1 MVERAKVRSVE
12 ALEQFRTSLVIYL
25 EKAGA
30 ALDEVSEEV
39 TRTRNWIQMD
49 RRTYWER
56 ERSRRQCDLEQKEQE
71 LFSARLSGFRDD
83 LSLQQMA
90 VTRARRAVEEA
101 VEKLHC
107 IRCWSQQFDSRVAP
121 LHRRTEQ
128 LRHTLIQDMGQG
140 VYWLAQAVKTL
151 EAYAELKPA
160 GGVPIDKPAAQPAE
174 PKAAVASVKEDSP

>member
-30 ALDEVSEEV
+30 ALDEVGEEV
-39 TRTRNWIQMD
+39 MRTRNWIQAD
-49 RRTYWER
+49 RRTHWER
-56 ERSRRQCDLEQKEQE
+56 ERNRRRHVLEQKEQE

-101 VEKLHC
+101 VEKL
-107 IRCWSQQFDSRVAP
+107 RCVRRWSQQYDSRVTP

-128 LRHTLIQDMGQG
+128 LRHTLIQDMGRG
-140 VYWLAQAVKTL
+140 VHWLTQAVKTL

-160 GGVPIDKPAAQPAE
+160 GGASTDKPASQPAE
-174 PKAAVASVKEDSP
+174 PTAPIAAAKEVSS